1 MDSYLRIIM
10 LENILQQIVCKII
23 CGTDN
28 GTGFLISKNRLLTAR
43 HCISDYIDEKKEI
56 EIFLNNEKIDTN
68 VHLLYNDAD
77 TDVAILEVDS
87 NFDIE
92 HICLSAIKPR
102 QKKQWTS
109 WGFPDAKTYGQF
121 TYGQVANVLSTT
133 VARSDIDLTINPEY
147 SLSDYSGLSGAPV
160 IVDNKIV
167 GILRLQTDNSLNAL
181 SIDSFK
187 GVLANLDIEFE
198 TDSES
203 EEVDDGIV
211 VRNDFQNEF
220 ETKLLSSNISY
231 ILLVG
236 VHGIGKTTF
245 CREFAPLNT
254 SILFGGTYSLTSE
267 KNGKSILVKAQPQE
281 LYDWLNVKIST
292 LLGLAV
298 PAESNNLNLSKI
310 QSNIFEL
317 LQRLSKHCVDED
329 KKAIFFIDAINEL
342 ALKDS
347 QSLNTL
353 LAVLPISLPNNI
365 QIIFTSNSYET
376 VSNHVSDYVIKNSI
390 LTLPILTQQ
399 QVADYCSYYIDDDLL
414 DNDLIDRVIS
424 VAEGHPLYLTYITSY
439 INTSKDTSLANFPVF
454 SGTIENYYENLW
466 DKIISE
472 PESLFLLGIICRLR
486 EEIQSDYLKLTLD
499 DSQRKQYIS
508 TINQISHLLIKK
520 DGFIAIYH
528 NSFAEFLKSKTED
541 IADSV
546 NKQLAEF
553 CLSHPDIKYAKL
565 NLIYHLLRSQQYK
578 EIAIDSC
585 NQQWVDECVT
595 LGVQPDQLLTDI
607 KQALSSALNI
617 EEGLA
622 DSVSTVR
629 LLLLLDRI
637 DFRYNSTFVSDISLT
652 ANALIS
658 LGKPDEV
665 LNQIIRYDLLLTDPY
680 QTFYIIKSLND
691 FGYRKQA
698 VKALKALDDDI
709 FNRFYKMQNT
719 SVELQEYILI
729 YKYLLMVQVIS
740 SYILNENRLNASQQI
755 VRSFRNLLD
764 SVQMEELDQLIAVSR
779 VTGAIISNNLLLTPI
794 YPDFDFEDIIDST
807 ALLLPLFNAITDLYT
822 LSDNN
827 LITVSLKEAF
837 KNISNLLTIENSIEE
852 HFNNYIVNVFYELNA
867 PNDLINQLVVIYSY
881 SDSNENIQLKLL
893 LDNNVDIDTENIHK
907 YYITKSILYYINAQ
921 LEEPQIHHFNGNEYD
936 DYFKSVIESLAYHN
950 GRLKFAAEETDQIQ
964 IQSITSS
971 LSTLVDDLLFTL
983 EDRTGWNNSYS
994 IPEHLVP
1001 TLWGYISIIYKRYL
1015 PNYIV
1020 TLLEK
1025 LNSQF
1030 DSQFGLYNEGF
1041 RRSLNNVITNLI
1053 IDVEQDSEAEDELF
1067 ELLDKWKN
1075 YVLKGVENRHE
1086 LIPELFQL
1094 IVYFNQIDA
1103 TDIAKQ
1109 IYQEILAHSMGPS
1122 WYKDDRLTLLTDT
1135 FNLIDNSNAIPSSQ
1149 IIEIANCL
1157 ERASGEMTFQRY
1169 VRQAKDDFVGVLCS
1183 KGLYQTAFDYYRRQI
1198 AGDISQLKEDVQ
1210 KGSVDYVTPIRG
1222 MNYPGGQLVEQDS
1235 ILQIVSNSTNV
1246 HWRLKWALL
1255 EIFQCGDERYF
1266 DRFTIEFANL
1276 FNSDVNEIDQKSMLS
1291 RLKLIVDTELSLSNR
1306 DKFLETFIHNV
1317 SQDKQVVILNF
1328 FSFTP
1333 SRPRLEDEIRVSSN
1347 NNQQDTDTDTDT
1359 EKTIPNNIFDPSS
1372 SFIKGE
1378 IGKLSVLEETQ
1389 ALETI
1394 VNKHIKRGNNKQAK
1408 QEAIQILKKYQ
1419 DNEWSIW
1426 GIRISDTQTF
1436 AEDVIASDIS
1446 GNEIVSLFKELI
1458 ESENYTSPWRIAE
1471 KLISIINNQFSD
1483 QQTHELINVV
1493 LKHIQLILGNTNQS
1507 ISSFSESLTEESIF
1521 HSPDNNFLH
1530 FLFWLLSHPVYLT
1543 ATKTATLLHWILGN
1557 HDQFLPEAIKTAFSE
1572 DCSFEGDVLAGIIDV
1587 LSNSKKS
1594 TIQTI
1599 ILEDINI
1606 DELEHLSRL
1615 IILRR
1620 ILKRRSKELDIK
1632 GAIQSI
1638 DNKFLSNNQ
1647 VRKQPAY
1654 NYNLNQY
1661 LECLIFEIDQLSNI
1675 GLWNESIESKVMTL
1689 LNQQCLPLDIA
1700 EAFELENMLC
1710 DSFRRPRKT
1719 LTTRWEGYV
1728 RGAINEVLL
1737 PYVILEDAQKVESI
1751 LRPYNPYAMDS
1762 KVTHLPNPLSKNV
1775 LKALSLK
1782 ENPYLLKINNELIL
1796 NYIEFCIPDESLT
1809 DLTYNPY
1816 RIEIKAIIIQNNRM
1830 NFNDISERTK
1840 YILFAKDYLQ
1850 NMETHPLSIYTS
1862 VGPSSA
1868 FLGSYT
1874 PSLPTLQF
1882 MELTDTNQSNFSRK
1896 VWRNGRTN
1904 DSANFGRPYSEGCML
1919 TLKDSNIMLPSS
1931 MQLAWMIEING
1942 KLVTIVNQ
1950 HNQSIKI

>member
-1 MDSYLRIIM
+1 M

-28 GTGFLISKNRLLTAR
+28 GTGFLISKNKLLTAR
-43 HCISDYIDEKKEI
+43 HCISDYINEKKEI

-77 TDVAILEVDS
+77 TDVAILEVAS
-87 NFDIE
+87 NFDVE
-92 HICLSAIKPR
+92 HIRLSAIKPR
-102 QKKQWTS
+102 QKMQWTS
-109 WGFPDAKTYGQF
+109 WGFPDAKTSGQF
-121 TYGQVANVLSTT
+121 TYGQVANLLSTT

-147 SLSDYSGLSGAPV
+147 SLSNYSGLSGSPV
-160 IVDNKIV
+160 IVGNKIV
-167 GILRLQTDNSLNAL
+167 GILRLQTNNSLNAL
-181 SIDSFK
+181 SICSFTD
-187 GVLANLDIEFE
+187 VLTSFDIDFE
-198 TDSES
+198 TDSEY
-203 EEVDDGIV
+203 EEVNNGIV

-231 ILLVG
+231 MLLIG

-245 CREFAPLNT
+245 CREFTPLST

-267 KNGKSILVKAQPQE
+267 KNGKSTLVKAQPHE
-281 LYDWLNVKIST
+281 LYDWLNVKISN

-310 QSNIFEL
+310 QSNTFEL
-317 LQRLSKHCVDED
+317 LQRLSKHCVDENR
-329 KKAIFFIDAINEL
+329 KVVFFIDAINEL

-365 QIIFTSNSYET
+365 QIVFTSNSYET
-376 VSNHVSDYVIKNSI
+376 VSNHVSDYIIKNSI
-390 LTLPILTQQ
+390 LILPILTQQ
-399 QVADYCSYYIDDDLL
+399 QVADYCSYHIDDGLL
-414 DNDLIDRVIS
+414 NNDLIDRVIS

-508 TINQISHLLIKK
+508 TINQVSHLLIEENE
-520 DGFIAIYH
+520 FIAIYH

-553 CLSHPDIKYAKL
+553 CLNHPDIKYAKL

-578 EIAIDSC
+578 EVAINSC

-607 KQALSSALNI
+607 KQALSSALNTN
-617 EEGLA
+617 EDRA
-622 DSVSTVR
+622 DSVSTIR

-637 DFRYNSTFVSDISLT
+637 EFRYNSTFMSNISLT

-658 LGKPDEV
+658 LGKPNEV

-680 QTFYIIKSLND
+680 QTFDIIKSLND
-691 FGYRKQA
+691 FGYHKQA
-698 VKALKALDDDI
+698 IKALKTLEDDI
-709 FNRFYKMQNT
+709 FDRFYKMQNT

-729 YKYLLMVQVIS
+729 YKCLLMVQVIS
-740 SYILNENRLNASQQI
+740 SYILKENRLDASQHI
-755 VRSFRNLLD
+755 VQSFRSLLD
-764 SVQMEELDQLIAVSR
+764 SVQMEESDRLIAVSR
-779 VTGAIISNNLLLTPI
+779 VTGAMISSNLILNPTYPKINFDSIKNSTDLLL
-794 YPDFDFEDIIDST
+794 S
-807 ALLLPLFNAITDLYT
+807 LFNALADLYT

-827 LITVSLKEAF
+827 ILTVSLEDTF
-837 KNISNLLTIENSIEE
+837 KNISNLLTIKNSIKE
-852 HFNNYIVNVFYELNA
+852 HFNNYTLNIFYELNA
-867 PNDLINQLVVIYSY
+867 PNDLINQLVVIYNY
-881 SDSNENIQLKLL
+881 SDTHENIHLKLT
-893 LDNNVDIDTENIHK
+893 LDNNVDIDNENIHK
-907 YYITKSILYYINAQ
+907 YYITKSILYYIKAS
-921 LEEPQIHHFNGNEYD
+921 LDEPQIYHFKDSGYD
-936 DYFKSVIESLAYHN
+936 AFFKSIIENLAYCN
-950 GRLKFAAEETDQIQ
+950 GRLKFAKDELE
-964 IQSITSS
+964 IQSIASS
-971 LSTLVDDLLFTL
+971 LSALVDTLLFAL
-983 EDRTGWNNSYS
+983 EDRTDWDNSYS
-994 IPEHLVP
+994 IPEHLAP
-1001 TLWGYISIIYKRYL
+1001 NLWRYISIIYKRYL
-1015 PNYIV
+1015 PNHIV

-1041 RRSLNNVITNLI
+1041 RRSLNNIIINLI
-1053 IDVEQDSEAEDELF
+1053 INVEQDSEVEDELF
-1067 ELLDKWKN
+1067 GLLDKWKN
-1075 YVLKGVENRHE
+1075 YVLEGVENRHE

-1094 IVYFNQIDA
+1094 IVYFTQINA
-1103 TDIAKQ
+1103 TGIAEQ

-1122 WYKDDRLTLLTDT
+1122 WYKDNRLTLLTDT
-1135 FNLIDNSNAIPSSQ
+1135 FNLIDNSDTTHSSQ

-1169 VRQAKDDFVGVLCS
+1169 VRQAKDNFVGVLCS
-1183 KGLYQTAFDYYRRQI
+1183 KRLYQTAFNYYRRQI
-1198 AGDISQLKEDVQ
+1198 AGNISQLKEDVQ
-1210 KGSVDYVTPIRG
+1210 RGSIDYITPIKG
-1222 MNYPGGQLVEQDS
+1222 MNYPGGQLIEQDS
-1235 ILQIVSNSTNV
+1235 ILQIVSNATDV

-1276 FNSDVNEIDQKSMLS
+1276 FNSDVNEIEIKAMLS
-1291 RLKLIVDTELSLSNR
+1291 RLKLIVDTELPLSNR
-1306 DKFLETFIHNV
+1306 DKFLEKIIGNV
-1317 SQDKQVVILNF
+1317 SEERQAVLCSF

-1333 SRPRLEDEIRVSSN
+1333 SVTEPKDELQVVIN
-1347 NNQQDTDTDTDT
+1347 NEQDADI
-1359 EKTIPNNIFDPSS
+1359 ESISPNNNIFDPLDSL
-1372 SFIKGE
+1372 IPGE
-1378 IGKLSVLEETQ
+1378 IGKSKGHVEAKTLEATVDRY
-1389 ALETI
+1389 L
-1394 VNKHIKRGNNKQAK
+1394 KRGNTKQAK
-1408 QEAIQILKKYQ
+1408 QEAVKILKTYQ
-1419 DNEWSIW
+1419 NNEWGIW
-1426 GIRISDTQTF
+1426 GNNISDTQTF
-1436 AEDVIASDIS
+1436 AEKVIISDMPS
-1446 GNEIVSLFKELI
+1446 DEIISLFRELI
-1458 ESENYTSPWRIAE
+1458 ESENYTPPWRIAE
-1471 KLISIINNQFSD
+1471 KLISITNNQFSN
-1483 QQTHELINVV
+1483 QQTHELMDVV
-1493 LKHIQLILGNTNQS
+1493 LKHIQLILGKTNQS
-1507 ISSFSESLTEESIF
+1507 ISSFNESLTEESSF
-1521 HSPDNNFLH
+1521 YSPDNDFLH

-1557 HDQFLPEAIKTAFSE
+1557 HDRFLLEAIKNAFSE
-1572 DCSFEGDVLAGIIDV
+1572 ELSFKGDILAGIIDV
-1587 LSNSKKS
+1587 LSNSKKP

-1599 ILEDINI
+1599 ILENINI
-1606 DELEHLSRL
+1606 DKLEHLSRL

-1632 GAIQSI
+1632 DAIHSI
-1638 DNKFLSNNQ
+1638 DNKFLSKNQ
-1647 VRKQPAY
+1647 AIRQPTY
-1654 NYNLNQY
+1654 NYSLNQH
-1661 LECLIFEIDQLSNI
+1661 LDCLSFEIDQLINI

-1689 LNQQCLPLDIA
+1689 LTQQCLPLDIA

-1719 LTTRWEGYV
+1719 LTTRWKGYV
-1728 RGAINEVLL
+1728 RGAINTVLL

-1762 KVTHLPNPLSKNV
+1762 KVTHLLNPLSENV
-1775 LKALSLK
+1775 LKALSIK
-1782 ENPYLLKINNELIL
+1782 ENPCLIRVNNELIL
-1796 NYIEFCIPDESLT
+1796 NYVESCIQNDSLNE
-1809 DLTYNPY
+1809 LTYNPH
-1816 RIEIKAIIIQNNRM
+1816 RIEVKAIIIQNNQM
-1830 NFNDISERTK
+1830 NFDDVLNRTDYK
-1840 YILFAKDYLQ
+1840 LFAKDYLQ
-1850 NMETHPLSIYTS
+1850 NIETHPLSIYTS

-1874 PSLPTLQF
+1874 PSLPTPQF

-1919 TLKDSNIMLPSS
+1919 TLKDSNIMLPSN
-1931 MQLAWMIEING
+1931 MQLAWMIKING

-1950 HNQSIKI
+1950 HNQSIEI

>member
-1 MDSYLRIIM
+1 M

-28 GTGFLISKNRLLTAR
+28 GTGFLISKNKLLTAR
-43 HCISDYIDEKKEI
+43 HCISDYINEKKEI

-77 TDVAILEVDS
+77 TDVALLEVAS
-87 NFDIE
+87 NFDVE
-92 HICLSAIKPR
+92 HIRLSAIKPR
-102 QKKQWTS
+102 QKMQWTS
-109 WGFPDAKTYGQF
+109 WGFPDAKTSGQF
-121 TYGQVANVLSTT
+121 TYGQVANLLSTT

-147 SLSDYSGLSGAPV
+147 SLSNYSGLSGSPV
-160 IVDNKIV
+160 IVGNKIV
-167 GILRLQTDNSLNAL
+167 GILRLQTNNSLNAL
-181 SIDSFK
+181 SICSFTD
-187 GVLANLDIEFE
+187 VLTSFDIDFE
-198 TDSES
+198 TDSEY
-203 EEVDDGIV
+203 EEVNNGIV

-231 ILLVG
+231 MLLIG

-245 CREFAPLNT
+245 CREFTPLST

-267 KNGKSILVKAQPQE
+267 KNGKSTLVKAQPHE
-281 LYDWLNVKIST
+281 LYDWLNVKISN

-310 QSNIFEL
+310 QSNTFEL
-317 LQRLSKHCVDED
+317 LQRLSKHCVDENR
-329 KKAIFFIDAINEL
+329 KVVFFIDAINEL

-365 QIIFTSNSYET
+365 QIVFTSNSYET
-376 VSNHVSDYVIKNSI
+376 VSNHVSDYIIKNSI
-390 LTLPILTQQ
+390 LILPILTQQ
-399 QVADYCSYYIDDDLL
+399 QVADYCSYHIDDDLL
-414 DNDLIDRVIS
+414 NNDLIDRVIS

-439 INTSKDTSLANFPVF
+439 INTSKDMSLANFPVF

-508 TINQISHLLIKK
+508 TINQVSHLLIEENE
-520 DGFIAIYH
+520 FIAIYH

-553 CLSHPDIKYAKL
+553 CLNHPDIKYAKL

-578 EIAIDSC
+578 EVAINSC

-607 KQALSSALNI
+607 KQALSSALNTN
-617 EEGLA
+617 EDRA
-622 DSVSTVR
+622 DSVSTIR

-637 DFRYNSTFVSDISLT
+637 EFRYNSTFMSNISLT

-658 LGKPDEV
+658 LGKPNEV

-680 QTFYIIKSLND
+680 QTFDIIKSLND
-691 FGYRKQA
+691 FGYHKQA
-698 VKALKALDDDI
+698 IKALKTLEDDI
-709 FNRFYKMQNT
+709 FDRFYKMQNT

-729 YKYLLMVQVIS
+729 YKCLLMVQVIS
-740 SYILNENRLNASQQI
+740 SYILKENRLDASQHI
-755 VRSFRNLLD
+755 VQSFRSLLD
-764 SVQMEELDQLIAVSR
+764 SVQMEESDRLIAVSR
-779 VTGAIISNNLLLTPI
+779 VTGAMISSNLILNPTYPKINFDSIKNSTDLLL
-794 YPDFDFEDIIDST
+794 S
-807 ALLLPLFNAITDLYT
+807 LFNALADLYT

-827 LITVSLKEAF
+827 ILTVSLEDTF
-837 KNISNLLTIENSIEE
+837 KNISNLLTIKNSIKE
-852 HFNNYIVNVFYELNA
+852 HFNNYTLNIFYELNA
-867 PNDLINQLVVIYSY
+867 PNDLINQLVVIYNY
-881 SDSNENIQLKLL
+881 SDTHENIHLKLT
-893 LDNNVDIDTENIHK
+893 LDNNVDIDNENIHK
-907 YYITKSILYYINAQ
+907 YYITKSILYYIKAS
-921 LEEPQIHHFNGNEYD
+921 LDEPQIYHFKDSGYD
-936 DYFKSVIESLAYHN
+936 AFFKSIIENLAYCN
-950 GRLKFAAEETDQIQ
+950 GRLKFAKDELE
-964 IQSITSS
+964 IQSIASS
-971 LSTLVDDLLFTL
+971 LSALVETLLFAL
-983 EDRTGWNNSYS
+983 EDRTDWDNSYS
-994 IPEHLVP
+994 IPEHLAP
-1001 TLWGYISIIYKRYL
+1001 NLWRYISIIYKRYL
-1015 PNYIV
+1015 PNHIV

-1041 RRSLNNVITNLI
+1041 RRSLNNIIINLI
-1053 IDVEQDSEAEDELF
+1053 INVEQDSEVEDELF
-1067 ELLDKWKN
+1067 GLLDKWKN
-1075 YVLKGVENRHE
+1075 YVLEGVENRHE

-1094 IVYFNQIDA
+1094 IVYFTQINA
-1103 TDIAKQ
+1103 TGIAEQ

-1122 WYKDDRLTLLTDT
+1122 WYKDNRLTLLTDT
-1135 FNLIDNSNAIPSSQ
+1135 FNLIDNSDTTHSSQ

-1169 VRQAKDDFVGVLCS
+1169 VRQAKDNFVGVLCS
-1183 KGLYQTAFDYYRRQI
+1183 KRLYQTAFNYYRRQI
-1198 AGDISQLKEDVQ
+1198 AGNISQLKEDVQ
-1210 KGSVDYVTPIRG
+1210 RGSIDYITPIKG
-1222 MNYPGGQLVEQDS
+1222 MNYPGGQLIEQDS
-1235 ILQIVSNSTNV
+1235 ILQIVSNATDV

-1276 FNSDVNEIDQKSMLS
+1276 FNSDVNEIEIKAMLS
-1291 RLKLIVDTELSLSNR
+1291 RLKLIVDTELPLSNR
-1306 DKFLETFIHNV
+1306 DKFLEKIISNV
-1317 SQDKQVVILNF
+1317 SEERQAVLCSF

-1333 SRPRLEDEIRVSSN
+1333 SVIEPKDELQVVIN
-1347 NNQQDTDTDTDT
+1347 NEQDADI
-1359 EKTIPNNIFDPSS
+1359 ESISPNNNIFDPLDSL
-1372 SFIKGE
+1372 IPGE
-1378 IGKLSVLEETQ
+1378 IGKSKGHVEAKTLEATVDRY
-1389 ALETI
+1389 L
-1394 VNKHIKRGNNKQAK
+1394 KRGNTKQAK
-1408 QEAIQILKKYQ
+1408 QEAVKILKTYQ
-1419 DNEWSIW
+1419 NNEWGIW
-1426 GIRISDTQTF
+1426 GNNISDTQTF
-1436 AEDVIASDIS
+1436 AEKVIISDMPS
-1446 GNEIVSLFKELI
+1446 DEIISLFRELI
-1458 ESENYTSPWRIAE
+1458 ESENYTPPWRIAE
-1471 KLISIINNQFSD
+1471 KLISITNNQFSN
-1483 QQTHELINVV
+1483 QQTHELMDVV
-1493 LKHIQLILGNTNQS
+1493 LKHIQLILGKTNQS
-1507 ISSFSESLTEESIF
+1507 ISSFNESLTEESSF
-1521 HSPDNNFLH
+1521 YSPDNDFLH

-1557 HDQFLPEAIKTAFSE
+1557 HDRFLLEAIKNAFSE
-1572 DCSFEGDVLAGIIDV
+1572 ELSFKGDILAGIIDV
-1587 LSNSKKS
+1587 LSNSKKP

-1599 ILEDINI
+1599 ILENINI
-1606 DELEHLSRL
+1606 DKLEHLSRL

-1632 GAIQSI
+1632 DAIHSI
-1638 DNKFLSNNQ
+1638 DNKFLSKNQ
-1647 VRKQPAY
+1647 AIRQPTY
-1654 NYNLNQY
+1654 NYSLNQH
-1661 LECLIFEIDQLSNI
+1661 LECLSFEIDQLINI

-1689 LNQQCLPLDIA
+1689 LTQQCLPLDIA

-1719 LTTRWEGYV
+1719 LTTRWKGYV
-1728 RGAINEVLL
+1728 RGAINTVLL

-1762 KVTHLPNPLSKNV
+1762 KVTHLLNPLSKNV
-1775 LKALSLK
+1775 LKALSIK
-1782 ENPYLLKINNELIL
+1782 ENPCLIRVNNELIL
-1796 NYIEFCIPDESLT
+1796 NYVESCIPDDSLNE
-1809 DLTYNPY
+1809 LTYNPH
-1816 RIEIKAIIIQNNRM
+1816 RIEVKAIIIQNNQM
-1830 NFNDISERTK
+1830 NFDDVLNRTDYK
-1840 YILFAKDYLQ
+1840 LFAKDYLQ
-1850 NMETHPLSIYTS
+1850 NIETHPLSIYTS

-1874 PSLPTLQF
+1874 PSLPTPQF

-1919 TLKDSNIMLPSS
+1919 TLKDSNIMLPSN
-1931 MQLAWMIEING
+1931 MQLAWMIKING

-1950 HNQSIKI
+1950 HNQSIEI

>member
-28 GTGFLISKNRLLTAR
+28 GTGFLISKNKLLTAR
-43 HCISDYIDEKKEI
+43 HCISDYINEKKEI

-77 TDVAILEVDS
+77 TDVALLEVAS
-87 NFDIE
+87 NFDVE
-92 HICLSAIKPR
+92 HIRLSAIKPR
-102 QKKQWTS
+102 QKMQWTS
-109 WGFPDAKTYGQF
+109 WGFPDAKTSGQF
-121 TYGQVANVLSTT
+121 TYGQVANLLSTT

-147 SLSDYSGLSGAPV
+147 SLSNYSGLSGSPV
-160 IVDNKIV
+160 IVGNKIV
-167 GILRLQTDNSLNAL
+167 GILRLQTNNSLNAL
-181 SIDSFK
+181 SICSFTD
-187 GVLANLDIEFE
+187 VLTSFDIDFE
-198 TDSES
+198 TDSEY
-203 EEVDDGIV
+203 EEVNNGIV

-231 ILLVG
+231 MLLIG

-245 CREFAPLNT
+245 CREFTPLST

-267 KNGKSILVKAQPQE
+267 KNGKSTLVKAQPHE
-281 LYDWLNVKIST
+281 LYDWLNVKISN

-310 QSNIFEL
+310 QSNTFEL
-317 LQRLSKHCVDED
+317 LQRLSKHCVDENR
-329 KKAIFFIDAINEL
+329 KVVFFIDAINEL

-365 QIIFTSNSYET
+365 QIVFTSNSYET
-376 VSNHVSDYVIKNSI
+376 VSNHVSDYIIKNSI
-390 LTLPILTQQ
+390 LILPILTQQ
-399 QVADYCSYYIDDDLL
+399 QVADYCSYHIDDDLL
-414 DNDLIDRVIS
+414 NNDLIDRVIS

-439 INTSKDTSLANFPVF
+439 INTSKDMSLANFPVF

-508 TINQISHLLIKK
+508 TINQVSHLLIEENE
-520 DGFIAIYH
+520 FIAIYH

-553 CLSHPDIKYAKL
+553 CLNHPDIKYAKL

-578 EIAIDSC
+578 EVAINSC

-607 KQALSSALNI
+607 KQALSSALNTN
-617 EEGLA
+617 EDRA
-622 DSVSTVR
+622 DSVSTIR

-637 DFRYNSTFVSDISLT
+637 EFRYNSTFMSNISLT

-658 LGKPDEV
+658 LGKPNEV

-680 QTFYIIKSLND
+680 QTFDIIKSLND
-691 FGYRKQA
+691 FGYHKQA
-698 VKALKALDDDI
+698 IKALKTLEDDI
-709 FNRFYKMQNT
+709 FDRFYKMQNT

-729 YKYLLMVQVIS
+729 YKCLLMVQVIS
-740 SYILNENRLNASQQI
+740 SYILKENRLDASQHI
-755 VRSFRNLLD
+755 VQSFRSLLD
-764 SVQMEELDQLIAVSR
+764 SVQMEESDRLIAVSR
-779 VTGAIISNNLLLTPI
+779 VTGAMISSNLILNPTYPKINFDSIKNSTDLLL
-794 YPDFDFEDIIDST
+794 S
-807 ALLLPLFNAITDLYT
+807 LFNALADLYT

-827 LITVSLKEAF
+827 ILTVSLEDTF
-837 KNISNLLTIENSIEE
+837 KNISNLLTIKNSIKE
-852 HFNNYIVNVFYELNA
+852 HFNNYTLNIFYELNA
-867 PNDLINQLVVIYSY
+867 PNDLINQLVVIYNY
-881 SDSNENIQLKLL
+881 SDTHENIHLKLT
-893 LDNNVDIDTENIHK
+893 LDNNVDIDNENIHK
-907 YYITKSILYYINAQ
+907 YYITKSILYYIKAS
-921 LEEPQIHHFNGNEYD
+921 LDEPQIYHFKDSGYD
-936 DYFKSVIESLAYHN
+936 AFFKSIIENLAYCN
-950 GRLKFAAEETDQIQ
+950 GRLKFAKDELE
-964 IQSITSS
+964 IQSIASS
-971 LSTLVDDLLFTL
+971 LSALVETLLFAL
-983 EDRTGWNNSYS
+983 EDRTDWDNSYS
-994 IPEHLVP
+994 IPEHLAP
-1001 TLWGYISIIYKRYL
+1001 NLWRYISIIYKRYL
-1015 PNYIV
+1015 PNHIV

-1041 RRSLNNVITNLI
+1041 RRSLNNIIINLI
-1053 IDVEQDSEAEDELF
+1053 INVEQDSEVEDELF
-1067 ELLDKWKN
+1067 GLLDKWKN
-1075 YVLKGVENRHE
+1075 YVLEGVENRHE

-1094 IVYFNQIDA
+1094 IVYFTQINA
-1103 TDIAKQ
+1103 TGIAEQ

-1122 WYKDDRLTLLTDT
+1122 WYKDNRLTLLTDT
-1135 FNLIDNSNAIPSSQ
+1135 FNLIDNSDTTHSSQ

-1169 VRQAKDDFVGVLCS
+1169 VRQAKDNFVGVLCS
-1183 KGLYQTAFDYYRRQI
+1183 KRLYQTAFNYYRRQI
-1198 AGDISQLKEDVQ
+1198 AGNISQLKEDVQ
-1210 KGSVDYVTPIRG
+1210 RGSIDYITPIKG
-1222 MNYPGGQLVEQDS
+1222 MNYPGGQLIEQDS
-1235 ILQIVSNSTNV
+1235 ILQIVSNATDV

-1276 FNSDVNEIDQKSMLS
+1276 FNSDVNEIEIKAMLS
-1291 RLKLIVDTELSLSNR
+1291 RLKLIVDTELPLSNR
-1306 DKFLETFIHNV
+1306 DKFLEKIISNV
-1317 SQDKQVVILNF
+1317 SEERQAVLCSF

-1333 SRPRLEDEIRVSSN
+1333 SVIEPKDELQVVIN
-1347 NNQQDTDTDTDT
+1347 NEQDADI
-1359 EKTIPNNIFDPSS
+1359 ESISPNNNIFDPLDSL
-1372 SFIKGE
+1372 IPGE
-1378 IGKLSVLEETQ
+1378 IGKSKGHVEAKTLEATVDRY
-1389 ALETI
+1389 L
-1394 VNKHIKRGNNKQAK
+1394 KRGNTKQAK
-1408 QEAIQILKKYQ
+1408 QEAVKILKTYQ
-1419 DNEWSIW
+1419 NNEWGIW
-1426 GIRISDTQTF
+1426 GNNISDTQTF
-1436 AEDVIASDIS
+1436 AEKVIISDMPS
-1446 GNEIVSLFKELI
+1446 DEIISLFRELI
-1458 ESENYTSPWRIAE
+1458 ESENYTPPWRIAE
-1471 KLISIINNQFSD
+1471 KLISITNNQFSN
-1483 QQTHELINVV
+1483 QQTHELMDVV
-1493 LKHIQLILGNTNQS
+1493 LKHIQLILGKTNQS
-1507 ISSFSESLTEESIF
+1507 ISSFNESLTEESSF
-1521 HSPDNNFLH
+1521 YSPDNDFLH

-1557 HDQFLPEAIKTAFSE
+1557 HDRFLLEAIKNAFSE
-1572 DCSFEGDVLAGIIDV
+1572 ELSFKGDILAGIIDV
-1587 LSNSKKS
+1587 LSNSKKP

-1599 ILEDINI
+1599 ILENINI
-1606 DELEHLSRL
+1606 DKLEHLSRL

-1632 GAIQSI
+1632 DAIHSI
-1638 DNKFLSNNQ
+1638 DNKFLSKNQ
-1647 VRKQPAY
+1647 AIRQPTY
-1654 NYNLNQY
+1654 NYSLNQH
-1661 LECLIFEIDQLSNI
+1661 LECLSFEIDQLINI

-1689 LNQQCLPLDIA
+1689 LTQQCLPLDIA

-1719 LTTRWEGYV
+1719 LTTRWKGYV
-1728 RGAINEVLL
+1728 RGAINTVLL

-1762 KVTHLPNPLSKNV
+1762 KVTHLLNPLSKNV
-1775 LKALSLK
+1775 LKALSIK
-1782 ENPYLLKINNELIL
+1782 ENPCLIRVNNELIL
-1796 NYIEFCIPDESLT
+1796 NYVESCIPDDSLNE
-1809 DLTYNPY
+1809 LTYNPH
-1816 RIEIKAIIIQNNRM
+1816 RIEVKAIIIQNNQM
-1830 NFNDISERTK
+1830 NFDDVLNRTDYK
-1840 YILFAKDYLQ
+1840 LFAKDYLQ
-1850 NMETHPLSIYTS
+1850 NIETHPLSIYTS

-1874 PSLPTLQF
+1874 PSLPTPQF

-1919 TLKDSNIMLPSS
+1919 TLKDSNIMLPSN
-1931 MQLAWMIEING
+1931 MQLAWMIKING

-1950 HNQSIKI
+1950 HNQSIEI

>member
-28 GTGFLISKNRLLTAR
+28 GTGFLISKNKLLTAR
-43 HCISDYIDEKKEI
+43 HCISDYINEKKEI

-77 TDVAILEVDS
+77 TDVAILEVAS
-87 NFDIE
+87 NFDVE
-92 HICLSAIKPR
+92 HIRLSAIKPR
-102 QKKQWTS
+102 QKMQWTS
-109 WGFPDAKTYGQF
+109 WGFPDAKTSGQF
-121 TYGQVANVLSTT
+121 TYGQVANLLSTT

-147 SLSDYSGLSGAPV
+147 SLSNYSGLSGSPV
-160 IVDNKIV
+160 IVGNKIV
-167 GILRLQTDNSLNAL
+167 GILRLQTNNSLNAL
-181 SIDSFK
+181 SICSFTD
-187 GVLANLDIEFE
+187 VLTSFDIDFE
-198 TDSES
+198 TDSEY
-203 EEVDDGIV
+203 EEVNNGIV

-231 ILLVG
+231 MLLIG

-245 CREFAPLNT
+245 CREFTPLST

-267 KNGKSILVKAQPQE
+267 KNGKSTLVKAQPHE
-281 LYDWLNVKIST
+281 LYDWLNVKISN

-310 QSNIFEL
+310 QSNTFEL
-317 LQRLSKHCVDED
+317 LQRLSKHCVDENR
-329 KKAIFFIDAINEL
+329 KVVFFIDAINEL

-365 QIIFTSNSYET
+365 QIVFTSNSYET
-376 VSNHVSDYVIKNSI
+376 VSNHVSDYIIKNSI
-390 LTLPILTQQ
+390 LILPILTQQ
-399 QVADYCSYYIDDDLL
+399 QVADYCSYHIDDGLL
-414 DNDLIDRVIS
+414 NNDLIDRVIS

-508 TINQISHLLIKK
+508 TINQVSHLLIEENE
-520 DGFIAIYH
+520 FIAIYH

-553 CLSHPDIKYAKL
+553 CLNHPDIKYAKL

-578 EIAIDSC
+578 EVAINSC

-607 KQALSSALNI
+607 KQALSSALNTN
-617 EEGLA
+617 EDRA
-622 DSVSTVR
+622 DSVSTIR

-637 DFRYNSTFVSDISLT
+637 EFRYNSTFMSNISLT

-658 LGKPDEV
+658 LGKPNEV

-680 QTFYIIKSLND
+680 QTFDIIKSLND
-691 FGYRKQA
+691 FGYHKQA
-698 VKALKALDDDI
+698 IKALKTLEDDI
-709 FNRFYKMQNT
+709 FDRFYKMQNT

-729 YKYLLMVQVIS
+729 YKCLLMVQVIS
-740 SYILNENRLNASQQI
+740 SYILKENRLDASQHI
-755 VRSFRNLLD
+755 VQSFRSLLD
-764 SVQMEELDQLIAVSR
+764 SVQMEESDRLIAVSR
-779 VTGAIISNNLLLTPI
+779 VTGAMISSNLILNPTYPKINFDSIKNSTDLLL
-794 YPDFDFEDIIDST
+794 S
-807 ALLLPLFNAITDLYT
+807 LFNALADLYT

-827 LITVSLKEAF
+827 ILTVSLEDTF
-837 KNISNLLTIENSIEE
+837 KNISNLLTIKNSIKE
-852 HFNNYIVNVFYELNA
+852 HFNNYTLNIFYELNA
-867 PNDLINQLVVIYSY
+867 PNDLINQLVVIYNY
-881 SDSNENIQLKLL
+881 SDTHENIHLKLT
-893 LDNNVDIDTENIHK
+893 LDNNVDIDNENIHK
-907 YYITKSILYYINAQ
+907 YYITKSILYYIKAS
-921 LEEPQIHHFNGNEYD
+921 LDEPQIYHFKDSGYD
-936 DYFKSVIESLAYHN
+936 AFFKSIIENLAYCN
-950 GRLKFAAEETDQIQ
+950 GRLKFAKDELE
-964 IQSITSS
+964 IQSIASS
-971 LSTLVDDLLFTL
+971 LSALVDTLLFAL
-983 EDRTGWNNSYS
+983 EDRTDWDNSYS
-994 IPEHLVP
+994 IPEHLAP
-1001 TLWGYISIIYKRYL
+1001 NLWRYISIIYKRYL
-1015 PNYIV
+1015 PNHIV

-1041 RRSLNNVITNLI
+1041 RRSLNNIIINLI
-1053 IDVEQDSEAEDELF
+1053 INVEQDSEVEDELF
-1067 ELLDKWKN
+1067 GLLDKWKN
-1075 YVLKGVENRHE
+1075 YVLEGVENRHE

-1094 IVYFNQIDA
+1094 IVYFTQINA
-1103 TDIAKQ
+1103 TGIAEQ

-1122 WYKDDRLTLLTDT
+1122 WYKDNRLTLLTDT
-1135 FNLIDNSNAIPSSQ
+1135 FNLIDNSDTTHSSQ

-1169 VRQAKDDFVGVLCS
+1169 VRQAKDNFVGVLCS
-1183 KGLYQTAFDYYRRQI
+1183 KRLYQTAFNYYRRQI
-1198 AGDISQLKEDVQ
+1198 AGNISQLKEDVQ
-1210 KGSVDYVTPIRG
+1210 RGSIDYITPIKG
-1222 MNYPGGQLVEQDS
+1222 MNYPGGQLIEQDS
-1235 ILQIVSNSTNV
+1235 ILQIVSNATDV

-1276 FNSDVNEIDQKSMLS
+1276 FNSDVNEIEIKAMLS
-1291 RLKLIVDTELSLSNR
+1291 RLKLIVDTELPLSNR
-1306 DKFLETFIHNV
+1306 DKFLEKIIGNV
-1317 SQDKQVVILNF
+1317 SEERQAVLCSF

-1333 SRPRLEDEIRVSSN
+1333 SVTEPKDELQVVIN
-1347 NNQQDTDTDTDT
+1347 NEQDADI
-1359 EKTIPNNIFDPSS
+1359 ESISPNNNIFDPLDSL
-1372 SFIKGE
+1372 IPGE
-1378 IGKLSVLEETQ
+1378 IGKSKGHVEAKTLEATVDRY
-1389 ALETI
+1389 L
-1394 VNKHIKRGNNKQAK
+1394 KRGNTKQAK
-1408 QEAIQILKKYQ
+1408 QEAVKILKTYQ
-1419 DNEWSIW
+1419 NNEWGIW
-1426 GIRISDTQTF
+1426 GNNISDTQTF
-1436 AEDVIASDIS
+1436 AEKVIISDMPS
-1446 GNEIVSLFKELI
+1446 DEIISLFRELI
-1458 ESENYTSPWRIAE
+1458 ESENYTPPWRIAE
-1471 KLISIINNQFSD
+1471 KLISITNNQFSN
-1483 QQTHELINVV
+1483 QQTHELMDVV
-1493 LKHIQLILGNTNQS
+1493 LKHIQLILGKTNQS
-1507 ISSFSESLTEESIF
+1507 ISSFNESLTEESSF
-1521 HSPDNNFLH
+1521 YSPDNDFLH

-1557 HDQFLPEAIKTAFSE
+1557 HDRFLLEAIKNAFSE
-1572 DCSFEGDVLAGIIDV
+1572 ELSFKGDILAGIIDV
-1587 LSNSKKS
+1587 LSNSKKP

-1599 ILEDINI
+1599 ILENINI
-1606 DELEHLSRL
+1606 DKLEHLSRL

-1632 GAIQSI
+1632 DAIHSI
-1638 DNKFLSNNQ
+1638 DNKFLSKNQ
-1647 VRKQPAY
+1647 AIRQPTY
-1654 NYNLNQY
+1654 NYSLNQH
-1661 LECLIFEIDQLSNI
+1661 LDCLSFEIDQLINI

-1689 LNQQCLPLDIA
+1689 LTQQCLPLDIA

-1719 LTTRWEGYV
+1719 LTTRWKGYV
-1728 RGAINEVLL
+1728 RGAINTVLL

-1762 KVTHLPNPLSKNV
+1762 KVTHLLNPLSENV
-1775 LKALSLK
+1775 LKALSIK
-1782 ENPYLLKINNELIL
+1782 ENPCLIRVNNELIL
-1796 NYIEFCIPDESLT
+1796 NYVESCIQNDSLNE
-1809 DLTYNPY
+1809 LTYNPH
-1816 RIEIKAIIIQNNRM
+1816 RIEVKAIIIQNNQM
-1830 NFNDISERTK
+1830 NFDDVLNRTDYK
-1840 YILFAKDYLQ
+1840 LFAKDYLQ
-1850 NMETHPLSIYTS
+1850 NIETHPLSIYTS

-1874 PSLPTLQF
+1874 PSLPTPQF

-1919 TLKDSNIMLPSS
+1919 TLKDSNIMLPSN
-1931 MQLAWMIEING
+1931 MQLAWMIKING

-1950 HNQSIKI
+1950 HNQSIEI

>member
-1 MDSYLRIIM
+1 M

-28 GTGFLISKNRLLTAR
+28 GTGFLISKNKLLTAR
-43 HCISDYIDEKKEI
+43 HCISDYINEKKEI

-77 TDVAILEVDS
+77 TDVALLEVAS
-87 NFDIE
+87 NFDVE
-92 HICLSAIKPR
+92 HIRLSAIKPR
-102 QKKQWTS
+102 QKMQWTS
-109 WGFPDAKTYGQF
+109 WGFPDAKTSGQF
-121 TYGQVANVLSTT
+121 TYGQVANLLSTT

-147 SLSDYSGLSGAPV
+147 SLSNYSGLSGSPV
-160 IVDNKIV
+160 IVGNKIV
-167 GILRLQTDNSLNAL
+167 GILRLQTNNSLNAL
-181 SIDSFK
+181 SICSFTD
-187 GVLANLDIEFE
+187 VLTSFDIDFE
-198 TDSES
+198 TDSEY
-203 EEVDDGIV
+203 EEVNNGIV

-231 ILLVG
+231 MLLIG

-245 CREFAPLNT
+245 CREFTPLST

-267 KNGKSILVKAQPQE
+267 KNGKSTLVKAQPHE
-281 LYDWLNVKIST
+281 LYDWLNVKISN

-310 QSNIFEL
+310 QSNTFEL
-317 LQRLSKHCVDED
+317 LQRLSKHCVDENR
-329 KKAIFFIDAINEL
+329 KVVFFIDAINEL

-365 QIIFTSNSYET
+365 QIVFTSNSYET
-376 VSNHVSDYVIKNSI
+376 VSNHVSDYIIKNSI
-390 LTLPILTQQ
+390 LILPILTQQ
-399 QVADYCSYYIDDDLL
+399 QVADYCSYHIDDDLL
-414 DNDLIDRVIS
+414 NNDLIDRVIS

-439 INTSKDTSLANFPVF
+439 INTSKDMSLANFPVF

-472 PESLFLLGIICRLR
+472 PESLFLLGVICRLR

-508 TINQISHLLIKK
+508 TINQVSHLLIEENE
-520 DGFIAIYH
+520 FIAIYH

-553 CLSHPDIKYAKL
+553 CLNHPDIKYAKL

-578 EIAIDSC
+578 EVAINSC

-607 KQALSSALNI
+607 KQALSSALNTN
-617 EEGLA
+617 EDRA
-622 DSVSTVR
+622 DSVSTIR

-637 DFRYNSTFVSDISLT
+637 EFRYNSTFMSNISLT

-658 LGKPDEV
+658 LGKPNEV

-680 QTFYIIKSLND
+680 QTFDIIKSLND
-691 FGYRKQA
+691 FGYHKQA
-698 VKALKALDDDI
+698 IKALKTLEDDI
-709 FNRFYKMQNT
+709 FDRFYKMQNT

-729 YKYLLMVQVIS
+729 YKCLLMVQVIS
-740 SYILNENRLNASQQI
+740 SYILKENRLDASQHI
-755 VRSFRNLLD
+755 VQSFRSLLD
-764 SVQMEELDQLIAVSR
+764 SVQMEESDRLIAVSR
-779 VTGAIISNNLLLTPI
+779 VTGAMISSNLILNPTYPKINFDSIKNSTDLLL
-794 YPDFDFEDIIDST
+794 S
-807 ALLLPLFNAITDLYT
+807 LFNALADLYT

-827 LITVSLKEAF
+827 ILTVSLEDTF
-837 KNISNLLTIENSIEE
+837 KNISNLLTIKNSIKE
-852 HFNNYIVNVFYELNA
+852 HFNNYTLNIFYELNA
-867 PNDLINQLVVIYSY
+867 PNDLINQLVVIYNY
-881 SDSNENIQLKLL
+881 SDTHENIHLKLT
-893 LDNNVDIDTENIHK
+893 LDNNVDIDNENIHK
-907 YYITKSILYYINAQ
+907 YYITKSILYYIKAS
-921 LEEPQIHHFNGNEYD
+921 LDEPQIYHFKDSGYD
-936 DYFKSVIESLAYHN
+936 AFFKSIIENLAYCN
-950 GRLKFAAEETDQIQ
+950 GRLKFAKDELE
-964 IQSITSS
+964 IQSIASS
-971 LSTLVDDLLFTL
+971 LSALVETLLFAL
-983 EDRTGWNNSYS
+983 EDRTDWDNSYS
-994 IPEHLVP
+994 IPEHLAP
-1001 TLWGYISIIYKRYL
+1001 NLWRYISIIYKRYL
-1015 PNYIV
+1015 PNHIV

-1041 RRSLNNVITNLI
+1041 RRSLNNIIINLI
-1053 IDVEQDSEAEDELF
+1053 INVEQDSEVEDELF
-1067 ELLDKWKN
+1067 GLLDKWKN
-1075 YVLKGVENRHE
+1075 YVLEGVENRHE

-1094 IVYFNQIDA
+1094 IVYFTQINA
-1103 TDIAKQ
+1103 TGIAEQ

-1122 WYKDDRLTLLTDT
+1122 WYKDNRLTLLTDT
-1135 FNLIDNSNAIPSSQ
+1135 FNLIDNSDTTHSSQ

-1169 VRQAKDDFVGVLCS
+1169 VRQAKDNFVGVLCS
-1183 KGLYQTAFDYYRRQI
+1183 KRLYQTAFNYYRRQI
-1198 AGDISQLKEDVQ
+1198 AGNISQLKEDVQ
-1210 KGSVDYVTPIRG
+1210 RGSIDYITPIKG
-1222 MNYPGGQLVEQDS
+1222 MNYPGGQLIEQDS
-1235 ILQIVSNSTNV
+1235 ILQIVSNATDV

-1276 FNSDVNEIDQKSMLS
+1276 FNSDVNEIEIKAMLS
-1291 RLKLIVDTELSLSNR
+1291 RLKLIVDTELPLSNR
-1306 DKFLETFIHNV
+1306 DKFLEKIISNV
-1317 SQDKQVVILNF
+1317 SEERQAVLCSF

-1333 SRPRLEDEIRVSSN
+1333 SVIEPKDELQVVIN
-1347 NNQQDTDTDTDT
+1347 NEQDADI
-1359 EKTIPNNIFDPSS
+1359 ESISPNNNIFDPLDSL
-1372 SFIKGE
+1372 IPGE
-1378 IGKLSVLEETQ
+1378 IGKSKGHVEAKTLEATVDRY
-1389 ALETI
+1389 L
-1394 VNKHIKRGNNKQAK
+1394 KRGNTKQAK
-1408 QEAIQILKKYQ
+1408 QEAVKILKTYQ
-1419 DNEWSIW
+1419 NNEWGIW
-1426 GIRISDTQTF
+1426 GNNISDTQTF
-1436 AEDVIASDIS
+1436 AEKVIISDMPS
-1446 GNEIVSLFKELI
+1446 DEIISLFRELI
-1458 ESENYTSPWRIAE
+1458 ESENYTPPWRIAE
-1471 KLISIINNQFSD
+1471 KLISITNNQFSN
-1483 QQTHELINVV
+1483 QQTHELMDVV
-1493 LKHIQLILGNTNQS
+1493 LKHIQLILGKTNQS
-1507 ISSFSESLTEESIF
+1507 ISSFNESLTEESSF
-1521 HSPDNNFLH
+1521 YSPDNDFLH

-1557 HDQFLPEAIKTAFSE
+1557 HDRFLLEAIKNAFSE
-1572 DCSFEGDVLAGIIDV
+1572 ELSFKGDILAGIIDV
-1587 LSNSKKS
+1587 LSNSKKP

-1599 ILEDINI
+1599 ILENINI
-1606 DELEHLSRL
+1606 DKLEHLSRL

-1632 GAIQSI
+1632 DAIHSI
-1638 DNKFLSNNQ
+1638 DNKFLSKNQ
-1647 VRKQPAY
+1647 AIRQPTY
-1654 NYNLNQY
+1654 NYSLNQH
-1661 LECLIFEIDQLSNI
+1661 LECLSFEIDQLINI

-1689 LNQQCLPLDIA
+1689 LTQQCLPLDIA

-1719 LTTRWEGYV
+1719 LTTRWKGYV
-1728 RGAINEVLL
+1728 RGAINTVLL

-1762 KVTHLPNPLSKNV
+1762 KVTHLLNPLSKNV
-1775 LKALSLK
+1775 LKALSIK
-1782 ENPYLLKINNELIL
+1782 ENPCLIRVNNELIL
-1796 NYIEFCIPDESLT
+1796 NYVESCIPDDSLNE
-1809 DLTYNPY
+1809 LTYNPH
-1816 RIEIKAIIIQNNRM
+1816 RIEVKAIIIQNNQM
-1830 NFNDISERTK
+1830 NFDDVLNRTDYK
-1840 YILFAKDYLQ
+1840 LFAKDYLQ
-1850 NMETHPLSIYTS
+1850 NIETHPLSIYTS

-1874 PSLPTLQF
+1874 PSLPTPQF

-1919 TLKDSNIMLPSS
+1919 TLKDSNIMLPSN
-1931 MQLAWMIEING
+1931 MQLAWMIKING

-1950 HNQSIKI
+1950 HNQSIEI